1 MKMNAMNITA
11 MKTTFFLLCVLATT
25 AAFGQAA
32 GVISNQ
38 PVMLQLPEDSP
49 QHAAQHEMGQEH
61 SLLSDSAYTYAK
73 GERPLSDFGGTPAPT
88 VPLGDIARALR
99 KGHAGAKRA
108 QFVLEK

>member
-1 MKMNAMNITA
+1 MNAMKITA

-25 AAFGQAA
+25 AAFGQATGA
-32 GVISNQ
+32 LSSQ
-38 PVMLQLPEDSP
+38 PVILQLPDHPE
-49 QHAAQHEMGQEH
+49 HASQHEMAQEQ
-61 SLLSDSAYTYAK
+61 SLLAGSSYTYAK

-99 KGHAGAKRA
+99 KEHIGAKRA